1 MDWSA
6 IAAARRRLAREQGT
20 IVKDWGGRLP
30 IALIYPHTYYAGMS
44 SLGLQTLYGFWNSL
58 PDVVCERAFADPD
71 ALRSEP
77 LALESQRPLSDFPVL
92 AFSVPYELD
101 YWNVVA
107 LLKAAG
113 VPPLAAERDKT
124 HPLVIAG
131 GPALTANPEPLAP
144 VCDAIAIGEGEVI
157 LPPLTAALREGI
169 TGERSTL
176 LAALARLP
184 GVYVPSVMFQVPGS
198 KFHVPG
204 SMFQAQRSQSP
215 NVELETWN
223 LERQYAADLDA
234 FATTSVVLTRDTEF
248 GHLYLIEAARG
259 CGRGCRFCLVGQCY
273 RPVRYRSVARLV
285 EQARAGLRHRR
296 TIGLVG
302 AAVSDHPQID
312 ELVGELRR
320 LGARLAVSSWRADA
334 LSAPLLQALVESDAR
349 GVTLAPEAGTQR
361 LRRLI
366 GKNIMEEHL
375 ERAVRLAGRLGV
387 QELKLYFMLGLPTES
402 AEDVLAIADLAARI
416 AGWSGCRVTVSV
428 APFVPKA
435 QTPFQRLAMAPV
447 AVLEERLARLRQ
459 ALRRHG
465 ITLRA
470 ESPAWSAVQG
480 VLARGDRR
488 LAAVLAAMPENTLAA
503 WDAAMSAAG
512 LQATDYLRQ
521 RAADEPLPWRHVVRE
536 SVIRES
542 GNQGLPRS
550 LIPSFPDYLSQ
561 ER

>member
-1 MDWSA
+1 LDWPA

-44 SLGLQTLYGFWNSL
+44 SLGLQTLYGLWNAM
-58 PDVVCERAFADPD
+58 PDVVCERAFADPE
-71 ALRSEP
+71 ALRGEP

-107 LLKAAG
+107 LLQAAG
-113 VPPLAAERDKT
+113 VPPLAADRDET

-157 LPPLTAALREGI
+157 LPPLMAALREGI
-169 TGERSTL
+169 TGRRDEL
-176 LAALARLP
+176 LAALAKLP
-184 GVYVPSVMFQVPGS
+184 GIYVPSSTFHVPSSKFHVPGS

-204 SMFQAQRSQSP
+204 SMSQIQHP
-215 NVELETWN
+215 EGQNVERETWN
-223 LERQYAADLDA
+223 VERQMWNVERQYAADLDA

-248 GHLYLIEAARG
+248 GHMYLMEVVRG
-259 CGRGCRFCLVGQCY
+259 CGRGCRFCLAGHCY

-285 EQARAGLRHRR
+285 EQARAGLHQRR

-320 LGARLAVSSWRADA
+320 LGARLAVSSWRVDA
-334 LSAPLLQALVESDAR
+334 LSEPLLQALVESDAR
-349 GVTLAPEAGTQR
+349 SLTLAPEAGTQR

-366 GKNIMEEHL
+366 GKNVTEAHL
-375 ERAVRLAGRLGV
+375 ERAARLAGRLGV

-402 AEDVLAIADLAARI
+402 EEDVLAIADLAASI
-416 AGWSGCRVTVSV
+416 AGWSGCKVTVSA

-435 QTPFQRLAMAPV
+435 QTPFQRVGMAPV

-459 ALRRHG
+459 ALRGRG

-488 LAAVLAAMPENTLAA
+488 LAAVLVAMPANTLAA

-512 LQATDYLRQ
+512 LRATDYLRQ
-521 RAADEPLPWRHVVRE
+521 RAADEPLPW
-536 SVIRES
+536 S
-542 GNQGLPRS
+542 PR
-550 LIPSFPDYLSQ
+550 PDRSPKTCQ
-561 ER
+561 V

>member
-1 MDWSA
+1 LDWSA
-6 IAAARRRLAREQGT
+6 IAAARRRLTREQGT
-20 IVKDWGGRLP
+20 IIKDWGGRLP
-30 IALIYPHTYYAGMS
+30 IALIYPNTYYAGMS
-44 SLGLQTLYGFWNSL
+44 SLGLQTLYGFWNDM
-58 PDVVCERAFADPD
+58 PDVVCERAFADPE
-71 ALRSEP
+71 ALRDEP

-107 LLKAAG
+107 LLKAAD
-113 VPPLAAERDKT
+113 VPPLAANRDAT

-157 LPPLTAALREGI
+157 LPPLVAALQEGI
-169 TGERSTL
+169 AGERGDL
-176 LAALARLP
+176 LAAIAKLP
-184 GVYVPSVMFQVPGS
+184 GVYVPGFM
-198 KFHVPG
+198 
-204 SMFQAQRSQSP
+204 
-215 NVELETWN
+215 ELGTWN
-223 LERQYAADLDA
+223 VERQYAADLDA

-248 GHLYLIEAARG
+248 GHMYLIEVVRG
-259 CGRGCRFCLVGQCY
+259 CGRGCRFCLAGQCY

-285 EQARAGLRHRR
+285 EQARAGLRQRR

-320 LGARLAVSSWRADA
+320 LGARLAVSSWRVDA
-334 LSAPLLQALVESDAR
+334 LSEPLLQALVESDAH

-366 GKNIMEEHL
+366 GKNITEAHL
-375 ERAVRLAGRLGV
+375 ERAARLAGRFGV
-387 QELKLYFMLGLPTES
+387 QELKLYFMLGLPTETD
-402 AEDVLAIADLAARI
+402 ENVLAIADLAADI

-447 AVLEERLARLRQ
+447 QVLEERLARLRQ
-459 ALRRHG
+459 ALRQRS

-488 LAAVLAAMPENTLAA
+488 LAAVLAAMPANTLAA
-503 WDAAMSAAG
+503 WNAVMSAAG

-521 RAADEPLPWRHVVRE
+521 RAADELLPWAHIQ
-536 SVIRES
+536 S
-542 GNQGLPRS
+542 PRPVTQF
-550 LIPSFPDYLSQ
+550 LRKIDGVPNGEPAAP
-561 ER
+561 